1 MKFIPV
7 NLSSPVLPLI
17 SSCLVYWCTF
27 VSGTFFP
34 DPFSACL
41 RTQPVSAFL
50 SGASPACCL
59 GRWTHWEPEVRG
71 NLKQKA
77 FWKFSCRYFFSF
89 KFIFFLGFVV
99 NILIFIYFFCFK
111 LLLIATKVLV
121 EFADI
126 LCHVFWVSCSVYFR
140 WSYIFFLDKWIN
152 NRK

>member
-1 MKFIPV
+1 MYVQKTNLTFYIEFRFYKKTNYCRRQVNYLVYIYKEGFQEINFACSMKLIPV

-27 VSGTFFP
+27 VSGTFSP

-59 GRWTHWEPEVRG
+59 GRWTHLEPEVRG

-89 KFIFFLGFVV
+89 
-99 NILIFIYFFCFK
+99 
-111 LLLIATKVLV
+111 
-121 EFADI
+121 
-126 LCHVFWVSCSVYFR
+126 
-140 WSYIFFLDKWIN
+140 
-152 NRK
+152 